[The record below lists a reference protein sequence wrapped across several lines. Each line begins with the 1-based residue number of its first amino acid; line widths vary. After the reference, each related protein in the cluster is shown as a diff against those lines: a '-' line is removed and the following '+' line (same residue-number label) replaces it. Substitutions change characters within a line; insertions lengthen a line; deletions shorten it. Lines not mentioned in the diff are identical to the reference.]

1 MTESQALK
9 NGIMVGNVMLA
20 KAIEIQVKA
29 IVETINQYRPM
40 AMTDVGKRAIE
51 RFEGEAKDL
60 MRAAWLVSHIMEID
74 ERNNS

>member
-20 KAIEIQVKA
+20 RAIEIQVKA

-40 AMTDVGKRAIE
+40 AMTAVGKRAID

-60 MRAAWLVSHIMEID
+60 MRAAGLVSHIMEID

>member
-20 KAIEIQVKA
+20 RAIEIQVKA

-40 AMTDVGKRAIE
+40 AMTAVGKRSID

-60 MRAAWLVSHIMEID
+60 MRAAGLVSHIMEID

>member
-40 AMTDVGKRAIE
+40 AMTDVGKRSIE

-60 MRAAWLVSHIMEID
+60 MRAAGLVSHIMEID
-74 ERNNS
+74 ERDNS